1 MTRTGRASGSGEAW
15 ASAAAD
21 RGASEPDGREPEG
34 RDPEAWPPW
43 HPSASDP
50 EVTSAGAP
58 STEVTSAGL
67 WTPGGSGL
75 GSTSPEASSPGFS
88 SLGTRNPGSR
98 STEAR
103 DPEARDPEVRARQ
116 ICLRLLAIAP
126 KSRAQLAQAMH
137 RGGVPDEAAEAVLTR
152 FTDAGLIDD
161 AAFARAWV
169 ESRHHSRGLSKRSLS
184 AELRRHGIQNDE
196 IREAVDALDPEQE
209 VDTARRLVERKLA
222 SNRGRPPEA
231 RARQAAG
238 MLARKGYPPGLA
250 FRLIREAMQE
260 EGTELDEMDADA
272 YLDPD
277 AQDPGL

>member
-21 RGASEPDGREPEG
+21 RGAPEPDGRDPEG

-43 HPSASDP
+43 ASGPD
-50 EVTSAGAP
+50 VT
-58 STEVTSAGL
+58 
-67 WTPGGSGL
+67 
-75 GSTSPEASSPGFS
+75 
-88 SLGTRNPGSR
+88 

-103 DPEARDPEVRARQ
+103 DPEARARQ
-116 ICLRLLAIAP
+116 ICLRLLTIAP
-126 KSRAQLAQAMH
+126 RTRAQLAQAMH

-184 AELRRHGIQNDE
+184 AELRRHGVQNDE

-250 FRLIREAMQE
+250 FRLIREAMQQ
-260 EGTELDEMDADA
+260 EGAELDEMDADA

-277 AQDPGL
+277 AQDPGI

>member
-21 RGASEPDGREPEG
+21 RGALEPDGGDPDG

-43 HPSASDP
+43 PPWANSHED
-50 EVTSAGAP
+50 TSTGAR
-58 STEVTSAGL
+58 
-67 WTPGGSGL
+67 
-75 GSTSPEASSPGFS
+75 SPGS
-88 SLGTRNPGSR
+88 K
-98 STEAR
+98 STEAP
-103 DPEARDPEVRARQ
+103 DPEAWARE
-116 ICLRLLAIAP
+116 ICLRLLTTAP
-126 KSRAQLAQAMH
+126 RTRAQLVRAMH

-169 ESRHHSRGLSKRSLS
+169 ESRHYSRGLSKRSLS
-184 AELRRHGIQNDE
+184 AELRRNGVQNDE
-196 IREAVDALDPEQE
+196 IREAVDALDPEEE

-250 FRLIREAMQE
+250 FRLIREVMQQ
-260 EGTELDEMDADA
+260 EGAELDEMDADA

-277 AQDPGL
+277 AQDSGL

>member
-15 ASAAAD
+15 AAAD
-21 RGASEPDGREPEG
+21 RGAPEPDGRDPEG

-43 HPSASDP
+43 ASGPD
-50 EVTSAGAP
+50 VT
-58 STEVTSAGL
+58 
-67 WTPGGSGL
+67 
-75 GSTSPEASSPGFS
+75 
-88 SLGTRNPGSR
+88 

-103 DPEARDPEVRARQ
+103 DPEARARQ
-116 ICLRLLAIAP
+116 ICLRLLTIAP
-126 KSRAQLAQAMH
+126 RTRAQLAQAMH

-169 ESRHHSRGLSKRSLS
+169 ESRHYSRGLSKRSLS
-184 AELRRHGIQNDE
+184 AELRRHGVQNDE

-260 EGTELDEMDADA
+260 EGAELDEMDADA

-277 AQDPGL
+277 AQDSGI

>member
-21 RGASEPDGREPEG
+21 RGAPEPEG
-34 RDPEAWPPW
+34 IDLEGADPEA
-43 HPSASDP
+43 
-50 EVTSAGAP
+50 
-58 STEVTSAGL
+58 
-67 WTPGGSGL
+67 
-75 GSTSPEASSPGFS
+75 
-88 SLGTRNPGSR
+88 
-98 STEAR
+98 
-103 DPEARDPEVRARQ
+103 RARQ
-116 ICLRLLAIAP
+116 ICLRLLTIGP
-126 KSRAQLAQAMH
+126 RTRAQLAQAMY

-169 ESRHHSRGLSKRSLS
+169 ESRHYSRGLSKRSLS
-184 AELRRHGIQNDE
+184 AELRRNGVQNDE

-222 SNRGRPPEA
+222 SSRGRPPEA

-250 FRLIREAMQE
+250 FRLIREVMQQ
-260 EGTELDEMDADA
+260 EGAELDEMDADA